1 MSFLSSSTNP
11 IYIWCVLLAV
21 FFLLPFV
28 FQPLLVKERKWNKSE
43 ITLKDLFLKRD
54 SESRRDIS
62 SLSVPEIKKGLKDD

>member
-1 MSFLSSSTNP
+1 
-11 IYIWCVLLAV
+11 
-21 FFLLPFV
+21 
-28 FQPLLVKERKWNKSE
+28 VKERKWNKSEITLKDLFLKKKENTTSLPVPE

>member
-1 MSFLSSSTNP
+1 M
-11 IYIWCVLLAV
+11 WCVLLAV
-21 FFLLPFV
+21 FFMTFCV
-28 FQPLLVKERKWNKSE
+28 SALVKERKWNKSE